1 MNHYWLNHYEKSAA
15 DFVNQPLK
23 QVGKTINGIEV
34 PADQVQLIVNNIV
47 RVLDLNASDT
57 LMDLCCGNGV
67 LTIQLARMAGAVI
80 GVDFS
85 SGLLQVAR
93 SNSTSANVEY
103 LQIDVTDLSELL
115 VERAG
120 KYSMYEALQHLS
132 PDDFDRLL
140 SRIGARHGA
149 IKLLI
154 GGIPDLSCLRRFYVS
169 DENYRFYQEREESG
183 NPHLG
188 RWWTQDE
195 MAQAAARNGY
205 IVKIIPQ
212 PSGLYTSH
220 YRFDAL
226 FERVE

>member
-1 MNHYWLNHYEKSAA
+1 MNCYWLNHYEKSAA
-15 DFVNQPLK
+15 NFVNQPLK
-23 QVGKTINGIEV
+23 QVGKTVYGVDIS
-34 PADQVQLIVNNIV
+34 ADQVQLIVNNIV

-57 LMDLCCGNGV
+57 LVDLCCGNGV
-67 LTIQLARMAGAVI
+67 LTTQLAPMASAVI

-93 SNSTSANVEY
+93 STSTLTNVEY
-103 LQIDVTDLSELL
+103 LQMDVTDLSETL
-115 VERAG
+115 VNRAG
-120 KYSMYEALQHLS
+120 KYLMYEALQHLS
-132 PDDFDRLL
+132 PDDLNRLL
-140 SRIGARHGA
+140 SRIGVRHGA
-149 IKLLI
+149 IKLLV

-205 IVKIIPQ
+205 TVKIIPQ
-212 PSGLYTSH
+212 PSELYTSH